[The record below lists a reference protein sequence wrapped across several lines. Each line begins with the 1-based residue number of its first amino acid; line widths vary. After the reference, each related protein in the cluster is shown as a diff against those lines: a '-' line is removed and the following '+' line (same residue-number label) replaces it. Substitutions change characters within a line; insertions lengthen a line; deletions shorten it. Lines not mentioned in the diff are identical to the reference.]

1 MNGFFEGLQ
10 MVLSMPTL
18 LAIFLG
24 GIGGVIVGAL
34 PGLSSTLGVALL
46 VPFTFG
52 LPPGPAMGLLGGM
65 YCSSIYGGSI
75 TAILINTPGTGAA
88 AATVLDGYPMT
99 QNGQAGKALHTAI
112 LASFFGGIFG
122 TFALLFIAPLLS
134 KIALKFGPPETF
146 MLSVFGLTIIASVS
160 SKNLTKGILSGLIG
174 LLLST
179 IGFDSITGYPRFAF
193 GNINLYEGISL
204 VVALVGFFSIPE
216 AFSLIKNPK
225 KAHENAD
232 VVIDK
237 ESIADRLTRK
247 EIFSLIPT
255 FIRGSVI
262 GTIIGIVPG
271 VGTPVACFVAYNEEK
286 RFSKHPE
293 RFGTGIIE
301 GIAAPEAANNAVEGG
316 SFVPLLTLGIPGSS
330 QTAVYI
336 GAMLILGIKPGPE
349 LFTTHAATAYMIILG
364 LFIANVMMLGIGLGG
379 IRYFV
384 KIIKLPNAI
393 MVPIILTF
401 AIIGSYAINANIFD
415 VGLMLALGVIG
426 YLMRLNEVPVAPLVL
441 ALILGPIGEN
451 AFLQTLSI
459 THGKPWMIFQR
470 PICLI
475 LFIVTTLSLV
485 LSFRKTRIVE

>member
-1 MNGFFEGLQ
+1 MHGFLEGLQ
-10 MVLSMPTL
+10 MVMTMPTL

-24 GIGGVIVGAL
+24 SVGGVIIGAL

-52 LPPGPAMGLLGGM
+52 LQPAPAMGLLGGM

-99 QNGQAGKALHTAI
+99 QKGQAGKAMHTAI
-112 LASFFGGIFG
+112 LASFFGGVFG

-160 SKNLTKGILSGLIG
+160 SKSLTKGVLSGLIG
-174 LLLST
+174 LLFST
-179 IGFDSITGYPRFAF
+179 VGFDMMTGYPRFAF
-193 GNINLYEGISL
+193 GNIHLYEGIAL

-216 AFSLIKNPK
+216 AFTLIRNPEK
-225 KAHENAD
+225 SKERTK

-237 ESIADRLTRK
+237 DSIDDRLTK
-247 EIFSLIPT
+247 QEIISLIPT
-255 FIRGSVI
+255 FIRGSII

-293 RFGTGIIE
+293 KFGTGIIE
-301 GIAAPEAANNAVEGG
+301 GVAAPESANNAVEGG

-330 QTAVYI
+330 QTAVYV

-349 LFTTHAATAYMIILG
+349 LFGAQAPTAYMIILG
-364 LFIANVMMLGIGLGG
+364 LFVANLMILGIGLGG
-379 IRYFV
+379 LRFFV
-384 KIIKLPNAI
+384 KIIKLPDAI

-401 AIIGSYAINANIFD
+401 AIIGSYAINASIFD
-415 VGLMLALGVIG
+415 VGLMLFLGIIG
-426 YLMRLNEVPVAPLVL
+426 YLMRLNDMPLAPLVL
-441 ALILGPIGEN
+441 SLILGPIGES

-459 THGKPWMIFQR
+459 THGQPWLIFAR

-475 LFIVTTLSLV
+475 LFSITVLSLV
-485 LSFRKTRIVE
+485 FSFRKTRITE